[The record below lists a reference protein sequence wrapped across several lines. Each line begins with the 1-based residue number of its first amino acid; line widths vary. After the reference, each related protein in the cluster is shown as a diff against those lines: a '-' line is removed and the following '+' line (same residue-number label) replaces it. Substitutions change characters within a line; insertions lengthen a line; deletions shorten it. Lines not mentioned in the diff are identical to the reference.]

1 MAVEAQE
8 VSEPICRWSHNDTEQ
23 LERWW
28 GWAEG
33 CALGQQELGFGA
45 CGFPAPAPGRT
56 PWVPSHCS
64 HEGRGVRSMRSS
76 RGVQT
81 AGDKTGGTGTAVSTG
96 EGRPQR
102 RGRRTSLCSSGEQSR
117 ANWRESATTNVS
129 WKGASSPRRW

>member
-1 MAVEAQE
+1 
-8 VSEPICRWSHNDTEQ
+8 
-23 LERWW
+23 
-28 GWAEG
+28 
-33 CALGQQELGFGA
+33 
-45 CGFPAPAPGRT
+45 
-56 PWVPSHCS
+56 
-64 HEGRGVRSMRSS
+64 MRSS

-129 WKGASSPRRW
+129 WKGASSPRSGECPPQVATWRSWSWAVCPC